1 MTFKK
6 EKKKT
11 CIQQDQQIKHMQLMI
26 IYSRFLIMHR
36 QNMWLKK
43 GAYTNDVNHAN
54 EHTRNKNKK
63 KETRSLLVYLHKFST
78 SKILFLFDPRCP
90 YIAGDI
96 GCLPIFDAQTV
107 NHSEKLKISPNPFL
121 L

>member
-6 EKKKT
+6 EKKNMYTTGPTNQTYATDDYLFK
-11 CIQQDQQIKHMQLMI
+11 I
-26 IYSRFLIMHR
+26 LIMHR

-96 GCLPIFDAQTV
+96 GCLPIFDAQTM